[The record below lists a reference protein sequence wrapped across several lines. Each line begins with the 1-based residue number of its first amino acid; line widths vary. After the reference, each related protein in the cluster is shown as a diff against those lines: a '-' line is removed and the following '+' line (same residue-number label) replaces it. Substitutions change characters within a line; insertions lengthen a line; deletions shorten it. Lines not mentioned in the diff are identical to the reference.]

1 MARAKKF
8 KAKAFWA
15 LASEIITDKFLSIC
29 RDDESIAREA
39 MEQFA
44 KLCFP
49 ESEHKEIEEMGDER
63 LRKLVAQLS
72 FDDPEVF
79 MSYLEV
85 VREAA
90 AEFFAQKETGQQQ
103 QSS

>member
-49 ESEHKEIEEMGDER
+49 ESEHQEIKELNDEA
-63 LRKLVAQLS
+63 LCDLVTKVS
-72 FDDPEVF
+72 FEHPEVF
-79 MSYLEV
+79 VAFLEV
-85 VREAA
+85 LKEAV
-90 AEFFAQKETGQQQ
+90 AEFFSQEKAGRQ
-103 QSS
+103 